1 MITKLL
7 SKLDVHTLEVVKK
20 SFSSIIVKVL
30 GVLIVIGLS
39 VFLARTIGA
48 EGLGIINL
56 SHRIVAILL
65 IVGLFGMT
73 KVIIKEV
80 AIALNKNELQH
91 IGNVMHTSYWLNGSI
106 TILLSALLIL
116 SSPWL
121 ANNIFQEPKLTY
133 PLIISFVVMTPQVFS
148 RIFSSG
154 LIGYRKIWQ
163 SNLVE
168 QTLSAFLTG
177 LFLLLYWLFLGELN
191 VNIVAVFYAIGRI
204 GVTICVG
211 LYWKKLYLNN
221 GQNKKIFNQL
231 LKTAK
236 PLFLVSIAGVIINSS
251 DIIILGLFSSAKEV
265 GIYLVAARISLLTN
279 MLLLVT
285 NSAISPKIATL
296 YADRDTRSMENMLKK
311 ITKGLFI
318 IGLFVYFIFITFGD
332 WILAIWGPEFRE
344 AYPILLILGFG
355 QLINLGT
362 GAVGMVLTM
371 TGHEKIQR
379 NISITFMVIFLT
391 LSFFLASKYGILGS
405 AIASAITI
413 SGINLAKLFY
423 VKKHIKIN
431 IYRK

>member
-296 YADRDTRSMENMLKK
+296 YADKDTRSMENMLKK

>member
-1 MITKLL
+1 MLTKLL

-20 SFSSIIVKVL
+20 SISSIIVKIL
-30 GVLIVIGLS
+30 GVIIVIGLS

-48 EGLGIINL
+48 EGLGLINL
-56 SHRIVAILL
+56 SHRIVAISI

-80 AIALNKNELQH
+80 AIALNNKELEH

-106 TILLSALLIL
+106 TILLSVLLIL
-116 SSPWL
+116 ASPWL

-168 QTLSAFLTG
+168 QTLSVFLTG
-177 LFLLLYWLFLGELN
+177 LLLLLFSLFLGELT
-191 VNIVAVFYAIGRI
+191 VNIVAILYAIGRI

-211 LYWKKLYLNN
+211 LYWKNLYINN
-221 GQNKKIFNQL
+221 GQRKKIFKQL
-231 LKTAK
+231 VKTSK

-265 GIYLVAARISLLTN
+265 GVYLVAARISLLTN

-311 ITKGLFI
+311 ITQGLFL
-318 IGLFVYFIFITFGD
+318 IGLFVYFIFITLGD
-332 WILAIWGPEFRE
+332 WILAIWGPEFKE

-371 TGHEKIQR
+371 TGHEKTQR
-379 NISITFMVIFLT
+379 NISIAFMIIFLT
-391 LSFFLASKYGILGS
+391 LSLFLSSIYGILGS

-413 SGINLAKLFY
+413 SGINLTKLFY

-431 IYRK
+431 IYKK